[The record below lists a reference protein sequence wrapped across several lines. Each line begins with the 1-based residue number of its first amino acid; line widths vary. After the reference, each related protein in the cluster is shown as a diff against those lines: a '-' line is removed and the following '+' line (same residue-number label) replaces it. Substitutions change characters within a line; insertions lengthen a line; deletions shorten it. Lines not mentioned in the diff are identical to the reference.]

1 MRRLVPL
8 YALAALLVVG
18 STACTHAPRY
28 DEPGAYRQ
36 DYYYYPHAGVYFH
49 LHSGHYYYRDGPSW
63 VRVRKLP
70 QHIYLDHRVRRTLVI
85 ADAEP
90 YRRYDVHRERYRR
103 PEGLKYDR
111 ENDRAERD
119 HNRRQYGEY
128 HKRSERLKR
137 QRY

>member
-1 MRRLVPL
+1 MRRLVTL
-8 YALAALLVVG
+8 YALAILLLVG
-18 STACTHAPRY
+18 STACTHAPRHG
-28 DEPGAYRQ
+28 EPGSYRH

-49 LHSGHYYYRDGPSW
+49 LHSGQYYYRDDGSW
-63 VRVRKLP
+63 MRVRVLP
-70 QHIYLDHRVRRTLVI
+70 RHIYLDHRARRTLVI

-90 YRRYDVHRERYRR
+90 YRRHEVHRERYRR
-103 PEGLKYDR
+103 SGSFKFAR

-128 HKRSERLKR
+128 RKRSERLKR

>member
-1 MRRLVPL
+1 MRRLMPL
-8 YALAALLVVG
+8 FAFAVLLVIG

-28 DEPGAYRQ
+28 DEPGSNRH

-49 LHSGHYYYRDGPSW
+49 LHSGQYYYRDGGSW
-63 VRVRKLP
+63 VRVRALP
-70 QHIYLDHRVRRTLVI
+70 QRIYLDHRARRTLVI

-90 YRRYDVHRERYRR
+90 YRSHKVHRERYRR
-103 PEGLKYDR
+103 LESFNLDR

-119 HNRRQYGEY
+119 HNRRQHGEY
-128 HKRSERLKR
+128 RKRSERLKP